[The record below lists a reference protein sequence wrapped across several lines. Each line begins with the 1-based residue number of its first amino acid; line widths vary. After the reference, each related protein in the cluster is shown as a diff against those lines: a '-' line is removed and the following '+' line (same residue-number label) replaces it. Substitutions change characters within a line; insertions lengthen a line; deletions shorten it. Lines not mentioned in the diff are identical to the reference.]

1 MKIKEITLQNY
12 KRFVK
17 KQTFSFCNEDGE
29 VNDMTLLVG
38 DNGSGKSSV
47 LQAIIMLIAPTASTR
62 IQLNNLGL
70 PGFDFAYIQTGNMPI
85 NVSCTISLS
94 ESETQ
99 ATLALAKQLKSIGKP
114 IGLLPDIK
122 KNIQLKLDIDKKRIS
137 ANSLAQYF
145 QLSGYNYA
153 NQLKRYDKK
162 PNLLFQDIGFIF
174 WYNEQRTAFSLSNH
188 DSTIEEDIV
197 IDSIEKLRGVII
209 GLFYTHINVTERNME
224 LPTGLQD
231 FYKILE
237 DNFKKIFPTRSFVGA
252 APRRDNPTIQDFW
265 LSDGQNQYELAG
277 MSAGERAIFPLLV
290 DFSLNNINNSII
302 IIDELE
308 LHLHPPLQQA
318 LVRALPK
325 LGNNNQFIITTHS
338 DDVAFMFNQNQ
349 IIRL

>member
-12 KRFVK
+12 KRFVA
-17 KQTFSFCNEDGE
+17 KQTFSFCDEDGE
-29 VNDMTLLVG
+29 VNDMTLIVG

-62 IQLNNLGL
+62 IQLTDLGL

-85 NVSCTISLS
+85 NVSCCVVFSQKEID
-94 ESETQ
+94 
-99 ATLALAKQLKSIGKP
+99 ATLDLVKKLKKIGKP
-114 IGLLPDIK
+114 ISLLPDK
-122 KNIQLKLDIDKKRIS
+122 KENVRLKLDMDNRRIS
-137 ANSLAQYF
+137 ADTLAQYF
-145 QLSGYNYA
+145 QLSGYTYA
-153 NQLKRYDKK
+153 NQLKKYDRN
-162 PNLLFQDIGFIF
+162 PHLLFEDIGFIF

-188 DSTIEEDIV
+188 DSTVDDVI
-197 IDSIEKLRGVII
+197 IDSIEKLRNVII
-209 GLFYTHINVTERNME
+209 GLFYTHINVTERGMA
-224 LPTGLQD
+224 LPEGLQD

-237 DNFKKIFPTRSFVGA
+237 DNFKKIFPNRSFVGA

-265 LSDGQNQYELAG
+265 LSDGKNQYELAG

-302 IIDELE
+302 IIDEIE
-308 LHLHPPLQQA
+308 LHLHPPLQQM
-318 LVRALPK
+318 LIRALPK
-325 LGNNNQFIITTHS
+325 LGKNNQFIITTHS